1 MDYCRILLLSV
12 VLHFAIRAGHTKP
25 SITPAGPHLVVPL
38 NAPFNLRCQGDKEMQ
53 WHREERPKVRGEQRT
68 EGASAFH
75 VARALPVH
83 MGRYVCLERTSGQQT
98 SIYVFVNDP
107 DNPFRKS
114 MVFNILTRV
123 GAAASIPC
131 LATDPSLSDLHL
143 ETCSGAPLAP
153 GLRFSASPERGV
165 AIRDARK
172 AYEGCYVCAGALR
185 GRHVRS
191 HNYHLTVK
199 PVPAAPPVIEM
210 QAPERVILTLNEGLA
225 LTCNTTNVNGEIK
238 LKWVAPPGSQ
248 PAKVDTASRIRAE
261 HFDHIR
267 SATLRVAAVAHR
279 DAGRYRCEAENER
292 GLSVRAVWL
301 DVYDKG
307 FINVTSTSNRTVH
320 VRSGDSLSLLVEM
333 EAHPRPRTFSWS
345 FMDHELKNNSDHVI
359 TTQSTCNY
367 RYSSE
372 LRLVRLKMSEGGVYM
387 FKASNHDASLN
398 ETFAVFV
405 TTKPEIVSHEG
416 PVDGQVRC
424 VAEGFPAPKITWYYC
439 EQPYI
444 RCSQQVNAT
453 KEETDIVTIT
463 LFSPTFGKTE
473 VESRVNVSRGRFSTL
488 ECVATV
494 EGEQAYTLF
503 SISERNVPHNL
514 FTPLLIGS
522 VSAASVLCLVLI
534 MLFYK
539 YLQKPKYQV
548 QWKVI
553 EGIHGNNYVYIDPTQ
568 LPYDHQWEFPRN
580 NLRFGKT
587 LGSGAFGK
595 VVEAT
600 AYGLSKAD
608 SVTTVAVK
616 MLKSTAHATEKE
628 ALMSELKVLSY
639 LGNHMNIVNLLG
651 ACTVGGPTLVIT
663 EYCCFGDL
671 LNFLRSK
678 RESFYLPKTEEDCY
692 YRNVVSQ
699 RGATGDSLNGYMTMR
714 PSAAGKPPS
723 SSSSSSS
730 SSITMEKRRSF
741 HKGGSYGEGV
751 AEEEMFDDDGLSLDT
766 EDLLS
771 FSYQVAK
778 GMEFLASKN
787 CIHRDLAARN
797 ILLTQGRV
805 AKICDFGLA
814 RDITTDSN
822 YVVKGNA
829 RLPVKWMSPES
840 IFECVYTFESDV
852 WSYGILLWEIF
863 SLGNSPYPGMPV
875 DAKFYKLIK
884 EGYRLD
890 SPEFAPC
897 EMYQIM
903 RSCWDANP
911 IQRPSFRK
919 VVERIEQQLSDA
931 TKHIYLNFSSRLM
944 APPRSTTT
952 TEEDEDEDEDDDDD
966 DDDDDEEPR
975 IPKTAFQL
983 NSNGSSA
990 PTQPLLPQ
998 HEVFLE
1004 GTGLGVQRV

>member
-1 MDYCRILLLSV
+1 MEYLWILLSAVFLQLTFHPGNAEPTV
-12 VLHFAIRAGHTKP
+12 A
-25 SITPAGPHLVVPL
+25 PAGPHLVVAL
-38 NAPFNLRCQGDKEMQ
+38 GDPFDLRCRGDGEMQ
-53 WHREERPKVRGEQRT
+53 WQREGRPKVRGERKSDGLST
-68 EGASAFH
+68 LH
-75 VARALPVH
+75 VSRAQPVH
-83 MGRYVCLERTSGQQT
+83 MGRYICLEKKSGQQAY
-98 SIYVFVNDP
+98 IYVYVNDP

-123 GAAASIPC
+123 GDAASIPC
-131 LATDPSLSDLHL
+131 LPTDPSLVNMHL
-143 ETCSGAPLAP
+143 ETCSSGALAT
-153 GLRFSASPERGV
+153 GLRFSAGLEQGV
-165 AIRDARK
+165 VIHNTQKD
-172 AYEGCYVCAGALR
+172 YEGCYVCAGTLR
-185 GRHVRS
+185 NRHVKS
-191 HNYHLTVK
+191 HDYHLTVK
-199 PVPAAPPVIEM
+199 PVPDAPPVIEM
-210 QAPERVILTLNEGLA
+210 HASKRVILTYDENLTV
-225 LTCNTTNVNGEIK
+225 TCNTTNVNGDIK
-238 LKWVAPPGSQ
+238 LKWVTPPGSQ
-248 PAKVDTASRIRAE
+248 PAKVDSASRILAE
-261 HFDHIR
+261 DFNHMR
-267 SATLRVAAVAHR
+267 SATLHIAAVKPQ
-279 DAGRYRCEAENER
+279 DAGRYRCEAENEK
-292 GLSVRAVWL
+292 GVSTQSVWL
-301 DVYDKG
+301 DVYEKG
-307 FINVTSTSNRTVH
+307 FIHVTPTSNKTIQ
-320 VRSGDSLSLLVEM
+320 VRSGESLSLHMDM
-333 EAHPRPRTFSWS
+333 EAYPTPNVSSWS
-345 FMDHELKNNSDHVI
+345 FMSRELKNTSDHVI
-359 TTQSTCNY
+359 TTHANEY
-367 RYSSE
+367 RYISE
-372 LRLVRLKMSEGGVYM
+372 LRLVRLKTSEGGVYTYRVSNGH
-387 FKASNHDASLN
+387 ASANH
-398 ETFAVFV
+398 TFTIFV
-405 TTKPEIVSHEG
+405 ISKPEIVSHEG

-424 VAEGFPAPKITWYYC
+424 VAEGFPAPQIAWYYC
-439 EQPYI
+439 EQPYV

-453 KEETDIVTIT
+453 QEEHNIITVT
-463 LFSPTFGKTE
+463 LFSPLFGKTE
-473 VESRVNVSRGRFSTL
+473 VESRVNVSKGRFNTL

-503 SISERNVPHNL
+503 SISERTVPHDL

-522 VSAASVLCLVLI
+522 ISAAAILCLVLI

-539 YLQKPKYQV
+539 YMQKPKYQI

-553 EGIHGNNYVYIDPTQ
+553 EGIQGNNYVYIDPTQ

-608 SVTTVAVK
+608 SVMTVAVK
-616 MLKSTAHATEKE
+616 MLKTSAHATEKE

-671 LNFLRSK
+671 LNFLRRK
-678 RESFYLPKTEEDCY
+678 RESFIYSKLEEDCY
-692 YRNVVSQ
+692 YRNVAPQ
-699 RGATGDSLNGYMTMR
+699 RDAAGDSLNGYMTMR
-714 PSAAGKPPS
+714 PSAAGSLPFGS
-723 SSSSSSS
+723 SA
-730 SSITMEKRRSF
+730 EKRRSLR
-741 HKGGSYGEGV
+741 KGGSYVETDAGC
-751 AEEEMFDDDGLSLDT
+751 EMFDEDGLSLDT

-890 SPEFAPC
+890 APEFAPS

-903 RSCWDANP
+903 TSCWDADP
-911 IQRPSFRK
+911 FRRPPFRK
-919 VVERIEQQLSDA
+919 VVKRIEQQLSDA
-931 TKHIYLNFSSRLM
+931 TKHVYLNFSSRLP
-944 APPRSTTT
+944 ATPRETDEPSSESAGIHLNATGGGST
-952 TEEDEDEDEDDDDD
+952 
-966 DDDDDEEPR
+966 
-975 IPKTAFQL
+975 
-983 NSNGSSA
+983 
-990 PTQPLLPQ
+990 PTQPLLVQ

-1004 GTGLGVQRV
+1004 GTGLRAQRV

>member
-1 MDYCRILLLSV
+1 MEYLWILLSV
-12 VLHFAIRAGHTKP
+12 FLQFTFHPGNAKPAITTAEHGRLVIDLNRPFELH
-25 SITPAGPHLVVPL
+25 
-38 NAPFNLRCQGDKEMQ
+38 CQGEKEMQ
-53 WHREERPKVRGEQRT
+53 WQREDRPNVKLRGEKKVDGMST
-68 EGASAFH
+68 LH
-75 VARALPVH
+75 VTRALPGH
-83 MGRYVCLERTSGQQT
+83 MGRYICLEKSSGERA
-98 SIYVFVNDP
+98 SVYIYVRDP

-123 GAAASIPC
+123 GDTASIPC
-131 LATDPSLSDLHL
+131 LATDPSLGNLRL
-143 ETCSGAPLAP
+143 ETCSSTALAS
-153 GLRFSASPERGV
+153 GLTYSASLEQG
-165 AIRDARK
+165 ITIHNTQK
-172 AYEGCYVCAGALR
+172 AYEGCYVCTGTLK
-185 GRHVRS
+185 GRHIRS
-191 HNYHLTVK
+191 HDYHLTVR
-199 PVPAAPPVIEM
+199 PVPIAPPVIEM
-210 QAPERVILTLNEGLA
+210 QAPKRVVLTRNESLS
-225 LTCNTTNVNGEIK
+225 LTCNTTNVNGDIK
-238 LKWVAPPGSQ
+238 LQWVTPPGSGAVWYPQQ
-248 PAKVDTASRIRAE
+248 PAKIDGASRILTE
-261 HFDHIR
+261 NFTHMR
-267 SATLRVAAVAHR
+267 SSTLHVAAVGPQ
-279 DAGRYRCEAENER
+279 DVGTYRCEAENER
-292 GLSVRAVWL
+292 GVSTQSVRL

-307 FINVTSTSNRTVH
+307 FINLTPTNNRTIQ
-320 VRSGDSLSLLVEM
+320 VRSGESLTLSADM
-333 EAHPRPRTFSWS
+333 EAYPKPHTFAWS
-345 FMDHELKNNSDHVI
+345 FMGHDLKNTTDHVI
-359 TTQSTCNY
+359 TTHSHEY
-367 RYSSE
+367 RYNSE
-372 LRLVRLKMSEGGVYM
+372 LRLVRLKMSEGGVYT
-387 FKASNHDASLN
+387 FRASNGDASVN
-398 ETFAVFV
+398 QTFTIFV
-405 TTKPEIVSHEG
+405 TSKPEIISHEG

-424 VAEGFPAPKITWYYC
+424 VAEGFPAPQITWYYC

-453 KEETDIVTIT
+453 QEEHNVITVT
-463 LFSPTFGKTE
+463 LFSPMFGKTE
-473 VESRVNVSRGRFSTL
+473 VESRVNVSRGRFNTL

-503 SISERNVPHNL
+503 SISERIVPHDL

-522 VSAASVLCLVLI
+522 VSAAGILCLVLI

-539 YLQKPKYQV
+539 YMQKPKYQI

-608 SVTTVAVK
+608 SVMTVAVK
-616 MLKSTAHATEKE
+616 MLKSSAHATEKE

-671 LNFLRSK
+671 LNFLRRK
-678 RESFYLPKTEEDCY
+678 RESFICFKPEEDCY
-692 YRNVVSQ
+692 YRNITPQ
-699 RGATGDSLNGYMTMR
+699 RDTAGDSLNGYMTMR
-714 PSAAGKPPS
+714 PSVAGNPPFGS
-723 SSSSSSS
+723 SS
-730 SSITMEKRRSF
+730 EKRRSL
-741 HKGGSYGEGV
+741 HKGGSYVEAD
-751 AEEEMFDDDGLSLDT
+751 AESEMFDEDGLSLDT

-884 EGYRLD
+884 EGYRMD
-890 SPEFAPC
+890 APEFAPS

-903 RSCWDANP
+903 RSCWDADPFN
-911 IQRPSFRK
+911 RPPFRK

-931 TKHIYLNFSSRLM
+931 TKHIYLNFSFRL
-944 APPRSTTT
+944 PVTPR
-952 TEEDEDEDEDDDDD
+952 DR
-966 DDDDDEEPR
+966 EEPSSHR
-975 IPKTAFQL
+975 LTSAGT
-983 NSNGSSA
+983 NSA
-990 PTQPLLPQ
+990 LTQPLLVQ

-1004 GTGLGVQRV
+1004 GTTLTAQRV

>member
-1 MDYCRILLLSV
+1 MEYLWILLSV
-12 VLHFAIRAGHTKP
+12 FLQLTFHPGNTKP
-25 SITPAGPHLVVPL
+25 TVTPADPYIVVSL
-38 NAPFNLRCQGDKEMQ
+38 SAPFELRCQGVNAMQ
-53 WHREERPKVRGEQRT
+53 WQREDRPKVRGEKKTDGMSTLRISKAQ
-68 EGASAFH
+68 
-75 VARALPVH
+75 PVH
-83 MGRYVCLERTSGQQT
+83 MGRYICLEESSKETA
-98 SIYVFVNDP
+98 SIYVYVKDP

-123 GAAASIPC
+123 GDDVSIPC
-131 LATDPSLSDLHL
+131 LATDPSLDNLRL
-143 ETCSGAPLAP
+143 ETCSSRALAP
-153 GLRFSASPERGV
+153 GFQFSASLEQG
-165 AIRDARK
+165 IIIYNTQK
-172 AYEGCYVCAGALR
+172 AYEGCYVCT
-185 GRHVRS
+185 GRLKEEYVKS
-191 HNYHLTVK
+191 HDYILTVK
-199 PVPAAPPVIEM
+199 PVPVAPPVIEM
-210 QAPERVILTLNEGLA
+210 QTLKRVILTRNESLS

-238 LKWVAPPGSQ
+238 LKWVTPPGSQ
-248 PAKVDTASRIRAE
+248 PAKVDGASRILTE
-261 HFDHIR
+261 HFTHVRSTTLHI
-267 SATLRVAAVAHR
+267 TAVR
-279 DAGRYRCEAENER
+279 PQDAGRYQCEAENEK
-292 GLSVRAVWL
+292 GVSSQSVWL
-301 DVYDKG
+301 DVYEKG
-307 FINVTSTSNRTVH
+307 FISLTPTSNRTIQ
-320 VRSGDSLSLLVEM
+320 VRSGESLTLNVDM
-333 EAHPRPRTFSWS
+333 EAYPKPHTFAWS
-345 FMDHELKNNSDHVI
+345 FMGHELRNTTDHVI
-359 TTQSTCNY
+359 TTYSHEY

-372 LRLVRLKMSEGGVYM
+372 LRLVRLKMSEGGVYT
-387 FKASNHDASLN
+387 FQASNGDASVN
-398 ETFAVFV
+398 HTFTIFV
-405 TTKPEIVSHEG
+405 ISKPEIVSHEG

-424 VAEGFPAPKITWYYC
+424 VAEGFPAPQITWYYC

-453 KEETDIVTIT
+453 QEEHNAITIT
-463 LFSPTFGKTE
+463 LFSPLFGKTE
-473 VESRVNVSRGRFSTL
+473 VESRVNISWGRFNTL

-503 SISERNVPHNL
+503 SISERTVPHDL
-514 FTPLLIGS
+514 FSPLLIGS
-522 VSAASVLCLVLI
+522 VSAAGILCLVLI

-539 YLQKPKYQV
+539 YMQKPKYQV

-608 SVTTVAVK
+608 SVMTVAVK
-616 MLKSTAHATEKE
+616 MLKSSAHATEKE

-671 LNFLRSK
+671 LNFLRRK
-678 RESFYLPKTEEDCY
+678 RESFICFKLEEDCY
-692 YRNVVSQ
+692 YRNVMPQ
-699 RGATGDSLNGYMTMR
+699 RDAAGDSLNGYMTMR
-714 PSAAGKPPS
+714 PSAAGNPPFS
-723 SSSSSSS
+723 SSS
-730 SSITMEKRRSF
+730 EKRRSLR
-741 HKGGSYGEGV
+741 KGGSQV
-751 AEEEMFDDDGLSLDT
+751 DADAESEMFDEDGLSLDT

-778 GMEFLASKN
+778 GMEFLAAKN

-884 EGYRLD
+884 EGYRMD
-890 SPEFAPC
+890 APEFAPS
-897 EMYQIM
+897 EMYHIM
-903 RSCWDANP
+903 RSCWDADPFN
-911 IQRPSFRK
+911 RPPFRK

-931 TKHIYLNFSSRLM
+931 TKHIYLNFSSRL
-944 APPRSTTT
+944 PITPGGR
-952 TEEDEDEDEDDDDD
+952 
-966 DDDDDEEPR
+966 EEPSSQSA
-975 IPKTAFQL
+975 AFYRL
-983 NSNGSSA
+983 NSAGSNSA
-990 PTQPLLPQ
+990 PTQPLLVQ

-1004 GTGLGVQRV
+1004 GTTLQAQRV

>member
-1 MDYCRILLLSV
+1 MEYHWILLLSV
-12 VLHFAIRAGHTKP
+12 VLQATFPAGHAKP
-25 SITPAGPHLVVPL
+25 TITPAGPHLVVPL
-38 NAPFNLRCQGDKEMQ
+38 NAPFDLRCQGDKEMQ
-53 WHREERPKVRGEQRT
+53 WQREERPKVRGERRT
-68 EGASAFH
+68 EGVSALH
-75 VARALPVH
+75 ISRAQPLH

-98 SIYVFVNDP
+98 SIYVYVNDP
-107 DNPFRKS
+107 GNPFRKS

-123 GAAASIPC
+123 GDAASIPC
-131 LATDPSLSDLHL
+131 LATDPGLANLRL
-143 ETCSGAPLAP
+143 ETCSSLPLAR
-153 GLRFSASPERGV
+153 GLKVSASLEQGMV
-165 AIRDARK
+165 IHDTQK
-172 AYEGCYVCAGALR
+172 AYEGCYVCAGTLR
-185 GRHVRS
+185 GRGVRS

-199 PVPAAPPVIEM
+199 PVPVAPPVIEM
-210 QAPERVILTLNEGLA
+210 QAPERVILKLHESLV

-238 LKWVAPPGSQ
+238 LKWVAPLGSQ
-248 PAKVDTASRIRAE
+248 PAKVDTASRILAE
-261 HFDHIR
+261 HFHHIR
-267 SATLRVAAVAHR
+267 RATLHIAAVTHR
-279 DAGRYRCEAENER
+279 DAGRYRCEAENEK
-292 GLSVRAVWL
+292 GVSTQSVWL

-307 FINVTSTSNRTVH
+307 FINLTSTSNRSIH
-320 VRSGDSLSLLVEM
+320 VRSGDSFSLTVDVE
-333 EAHPRPRTFSWS
+333 AYPRPHTFSWS
-345 FMDHELKNNSDHVI
+345 LMGHQLKNTSDHVI
-359 TTQSTCNY
+359 TTYSQEY
-367 RYSSE
+367 RHSSE
-372 LRLVRLKMSEGGVYM
+372 LRLVRLKTSESGVYT
-387 FKASNHDASLN
+387 FKASNRDASLN
-398 ETFAVFV
+398 ETFTVFV

-424 VAEGFPAPKITWYYC
+424 VAEGFPAPQITWFYC
-439 EQPYI
+439 EQPYV

-453 KEETDIVTIT
+453 QEEQNIITIT
-463 LFSPTFGKTE
+463 LFSPAFGKTE
-473 VESRVNVSRGRFSTL
+473 VESRVNVSRGRFNTL

-503 SISERNVPHNL
+503 SISERTIPHGL

-522 VSAASVLCLVLI
+522 VSAASVLCLILI

-616 MLKSTAHATEKE
+616 MLKSSAHATEKE

-639 LGNHMNIVNLLG
+639 LGNHVNIVNLLG

-671 LNFLRSK
+671 LNFLRRK
-678 RESFYLPKTEEDCY
+678 REAFILAKMEEDCY
-692 YRNVVSQ
+692 YRNILSQ
-699 RGATGDSLNGYMTMR
+699 RETAGNSLNGYMSMR
-714 PSAAGKPPS
+714 PSATGEPQPPPS
-723 SSSSSSS
+723 SSSSSFG
-730 SSITMEKRRSF
+730 EKRRSF
-741 HKGGSYGEGV
+741 LKVGSHPEEDG
-751 AEEEMFDDDGLSLDT
+751 EEEMFDDDGLSLDT

-814 RDITTDSN
+814 RDITTDYN

-875 DAKFYKLIK
+875 DAKFYKMIK

-890 SPEFAPC
+890 SPEFAPS

-903 RSCWDANP
+903 HSCWEAEP
-911 IQRPSFRK
+911 IKRPSFRK
-919 VVERIEQQLSDA
+919 VVEKIEQQLSDT
-931 TKHIYLNFSSRLM
+931 TKHIYLNFNSRLK
-944 APPRSTTT
+944 ASPRTAKRAEEEEKDEE
-952 TEEDEDEDEDDDDD
+952 EED
-966 DDDDDEEPR
+966 PS
-975 IPKTAFQL
+975 IPSAST
-983 NSNGSSA
+983 SA
-990 PTQPLLPQ
+990 PTQPLLAQ

-1004 GTGLGVQRV
+1004 GTGLGAQRV

>member
-1 MDYCRILLLSV
+1 MFLVDDFLGSQFFTILSPFL
-12 VLHFAIRAGHTKP
+12 GDCKP
-25 SITPAGPHLVVPL
+25 TITPISSNLVIGTHLAVGPHLVVEL
-38 NAPFNLRCQGDKEMQ
+38 NGPFGLRCQGEKVMY
-53 WHREERPKVRGEQRT
+53 WRREDRIKVRGEKQT
-68 EGASAFH
+68 DGMSTLH
-75 VARALPVH
+75 VLKAQPVH
-83 MGRYVCLERTSGQQT
+83 MGRYICTEEVSGEHA
-98 SIYVFVNDP
+98 SIYVFVKDP

-114 MVFNILTRV
+114 MVSKILTRE
-123 GAAASIPC
+123 GDTASIPC
-131 LATDPSLSDLHL
+131 LATDPSLDNLHL
-143 ETCSGAPLAP
+143 ETCSSKALAS
-153 GLRFSASPERGV
+153 GLQFTASLQQG
-165 AIRDARK
+165 IIIHNTQK
-172 AYEGCYVCAGALR
+172 AYEGCYVCKGRLR
-185 GRHVRS
+185 EEDVKS
-191 HNYHLTVK
+191 HDYILTVK
-199 PVPAAPPVIEM
+199 PGTVVFACMYRMSMQTVI
-210 QAPERVILTLNEGLA
+210 
-225 LTCNTTNVNGEIK
+225 
-238 LKWVAPPGSQ
+238 
-248 PAKVDTASRIRAE
+248 ASRILME
-261 HFDHIR
+261 SFTHVR
-267 SATLRVAAVAHR
+267 SATLNIVAVR
-279 DAGRYRCEAENER
+279 PQDAGRYQCEAENEK
-292 GLSVRAVWL
+292 GVSSNKFQTNFTFVFSE
-301 DVYDKG
+301 KG
-307 FINVTSTSNRTVH
+307 FINMTPKDNRTIH
-320 VRSGDSLSLLVEM
+320 VRSGDSLTLKVDM
-333 EAHPRPRTFSWS
+333 EAYPQPHTSWS
-345 FMDHELKNNSDHVI
+345 FMGS
-359 TTQSTCNY
+359 STSWPLCIF
-367 RYSSE
+367 RFSSE
-372 LRLVRLKMSEGGVYM
+372 LRLVRLKISEGGVYT
-387 FKASNHDASLN
+387 FQAANGDASVN
-398 ETFAVFV
+398 QTFTIFV
-405 TTKPEIVSHEG
+405 ISKPEIVSHEG

-424 VAEGFPAPKITWYYC
+424 VAEGFPAPQITWYYC
-439 EQPYI
+439 EQPY
-444 RCSQQVNAT
+444 V
-453 KEETDIVTIT
+453 
-463 LFSPTFGKTE
+463 SPLFGKTE
-473 VESRVNVSRGRFSTL
+473 VESRVNISRGRFSTL

-503 SISERNVPHNL
+503 SISGEITVPHGL
-514 FTPLLIGS
+514 FTPLLIGT
-522 VSAASVLCLVLI
+522 VSAAAILCLVLI

-539 YLQKPKYQV
+539 YMQKPKYQI

-608 SVTTVAVK
+608 SVMTVAVK
-616 MLKSTAHATEKE
+616 MLKSSAHATEKE

-671 LNFLRSK
+671 LNFLRRK
-678 RESFYLPKTEEDCY
+678 RDSFICYKLEEDCY
-692 YRNVVSQ
+692 YRNVMSQ
-699 RGATGDSLNGYMTMR
+699 RDATSDSLNGYMTMR
-714 PSAAGKPPS
+714 PSAAGNPPFGS
-723 SSSSSSS
+723 SS
-730 SSITMEKRRSF
+730 EKKRSLR
-741 HKGGSYGEGV
+741 KGGSYVE
-751 AEEEMFDDDGLSLDT
+751 ADEEDEMFEEDGLSIDT

-884 EGYRLD
+884 EGYRMD
-890 SPEFAPC
+890 APDFAPT

-903 RSCWDANP
+903 RSCWDADP
-911 IQRPSFRK
+911 FKRPPFRK

-931 TKHIYLNFSSRLM
+931 TKHVGTTFIVGKDSSLTV
-944 APPRSTTT
+944 ALLSKSSSPA
-952 TEEDEDEDEDDDDD
+952 
-966 DDDDDEEPR
+966 
-975 IPKTAFQL
+975 AFDQL
-983 NSNGSSA
+983 F
-990 PTQPLLPQ
+990 LPYGC
-998 HEVFLE
+998 HLE
-1004 GTGLGVQRV
+1004 GKFQFVS

>member
-1 MDYCRILLLSV
+1 MEYHWILLSV
-12 VLHFAIRAGHTKP
+12 FLQLTFHPGNTKP
-25 SITPAGPHLVVPL
+25 TITPAGPHLVVPL
-38 NAPFNLRCQGDKEMQ
+38 NTPFELHCQGEKEMQ
-53 WHREERPKVRGEQRT
+53 WQREDRPKVRGEKKTPGMSILRIP
-68 EGASAFH
+68 
-75 VARALPVH
+75 RAQPLH
-83 MGRYVCLERTSGQQT
+83 MGRYICLEESSKEQT
-98 SIYVFVNDP
+98 SIYVYVKDP

-114 MVFNILTRV
+114 MVFKILTRV
-123 GAAASIPC
+123 GENASISC
-131 LATDPSLSDLHL
+131 LATDPSLDNLRL
-143 ETCSGAPLAP
+143 ETCSGGALAS
-153 GLRFSASPERGV
+153 GLRFSASLEQG
-165 AIRDARK
+165 IIINNTQK
-172 AYEGCYVCAGALR
+172 AYEGCYVCT
-185 GRHVRS
+185 GRLGEKFVRS
-191 HNYHLTVK
+191 RDYYLTVK
-199 PVPAAPPVIEM
+199 PVPDAPPVIEM
-210 QAPERVILTLNEGLA
+210 QATGRVILTWKDSLS
-225 LTCNTTNVNGEIK
+225 LTCNTTNVNGEIT
-238 LKWVAPPGSQ
+238 LNWVTPPGSQ
-248 PAKVDTASRIRAE
+248 PAKVDSSSRILTE
-261 HFDHIR
+261 HFTHVR
-267 SATLRVAAVAHR
+267 SATLHIAAVR
-279 DAGRYRCEAENER
+279 PEDAGNYQCEAQNEK
-292 GLSVRAVWL
+292 GVSTQSVWL
-301 DVYDKG
+301 DVYEKG
-307 FINVTSTSNRTVH
+307 FINSTPTINETIH
-320 VRSGDSLSLLVEM
+320 VRSGESLTLNVDM
-333 EAHPRPRTFSWS
+333 EAYPKPHSFSWS
-345 FMDHELKNNSDHVI
+345 FMGHELKNTTDHVI
-359 TTQSTCNY
+359 TMRSHEY
-367 RYSSE
+367 KYSFE
-372 LRLVRLKMSEGGVYM
+372 LRLVRLKMSEGGVYT
-387 FKASNHDASLN
+387 FQASNGDASVN
-398 ETFAVFV
+398 HTFTIFV
-405 TTKPEIVSHEG
+405 ISKPEIVSHEG

-424 VAEGFPAPKITWYYC
+424 VAEGFPAPQITWYYC
-439 EQPYI
+439 EQPYA

-453 KEETDIVTIT
+453 QEEHNVITVT
-463 LFSPTFGKTE
+463 LFSPMFGKTE

-503 SISERNVPHNL
+503 SISERTVPHDL

-522 VSAASVLCLVLI
+522 VSAAGILCLVLI

-539 YLQKPKYQV
+539 YMQKPKYQI

-608 SVTTVAVK
+608 SVMTVAVK
-616 MLKSTAHATEKE
+616 MLKSSAHATEKE

-671 LNFLRSK
+671 LNFLRRK
-678 RESFYLPKTEEDCY
+678 RESFICYKLEEDCY
-692 YRNVVSQ
+692 YRNVMPQ
-699 RGATGDSLNGYMTMR
+699 RDAAGDSLNGYMTMR
-714 PSAAGKPPS
+714 PSAAGNLPS
-723 SSSSSSS
+723 SSSS
-730 SSITMEKRRSF
+730 EKRRSLR
-741 HKGGSYGEGV
+741 KGGSYFEAD
-751 AEEEMFDDDGLSLDT
+751 AESELFDEDGLSLDT

-771 FSYQVAK
+771 FSHQVAK

-814 RDITTDSN
+814 RDINTDSN

-884 EGYRLD
+884 EGYRMD
-890 SPEFAPC
+890 APEFAPS

-903 RSCWDANP
+903 RSCWDPDPFN
-911 IQRPSFRK
+911 RPPFRK

-931 TKHIYLNFSSRLM
+931 TKHIYLNFSSR
-944 APPRSTTT
+944 PPVTPRAR
-952 TEEDEDEDEDDDDD
+952 
-966 DDDDDEEPR
+966 EEPSSQS
-975 IPKTAFQL
+975 TALHRL
-983 NSNGSSA
+983 NSSGNNSA
-990 PTQPLLPQ
+990 QTQPLLVQ

-1004 GTGLGVQRV
+1004 GTTLRAQRV

>member
-1 MDYCRILLLSV
+1 MEYHWILLSV
-12 VLHFAIRAGHTKP
+12 FLQLTLRPGDTKP
-25 SITPAGPHLVVPL
+25 TITPADSHIIVMLSQ
-38 NAPFNLRCQGDKEMQ
+38 PFELRCQGEKAMQ
-53 WHREERPKVRGEQRT
+53 WQREDRLRVRGEKKSDGMSILHIPKAQ
-68 EGASAFH
+68 
-75 VARALPVH
+75 PVH
-83 MGRYVCLERTSGQQT
+83 MGRFICLEESSGEQT
-98 SIYVFVNDP
+98 SIYVYVKDP

-114 MVFNILTRV
+114 MVFKILTRV
-123 GAAASIPC
+123 GDAASIPC
-131 LATDPSLSDLHL
+131 LATDPSLDNLRL
-143 ETCSGAPLAP
+143 ETCSRTDLAS
-153 GLRFSASPERGV
+153 GLQYSASLEQG
-165 AIRDARK
+165 ITIHNTQK
-172 AYEGCYVCAGALR
+172 AYEGCYVCTGRLR
-185 GRHVRS
+185 EEPVRS
-191 HNYHLTVK
+191 HDYFLTVR
-199 PVPAAPPVIEM
+199 PVPATPPVIEM
-210 QAPERVILTLNEGLA
+210 LAPKRVILTRGESLS
-225 LTCNTTNVNGEIK
+225 LTCNTSNVNGEIK
-238 LKWVAPPGSQ
+238 LKWETPPGSQ
-248 PAKVDTASRIRAE
+248 PAKVDGASRITTE
-261 HFDHIR
+261 HFTHVR
-267 SATLRVAAVAHR
+267 SATLNIADVQAR
-279 DAGRYRCEAENER
+279 DGGRYRCEAQNEK
-292 GLSVRAVWL
+292 GVSTQSVWL
-301 DVYDKG
+301 DVYETG
-307 FINVTSTSNRTVH
+307 FINLAPVDNRSIQ
-320 VRSGDSLSLLVEM
+320 VRLGESLSLIVEL
-333 EAHPRPRTFSWS
+333 EAYPKPHTFSWS
-345 FMDHELKNNSDHVI
+345 FMGQELQNTSDHVI
-359 TTQSTCNY
+359 TTHNHEY

-372 LRLVRLKMSEGGVYM
+372 LRLVRLKMSEGGDYT
-387 FKASNHDASLN
+387 FKASNRDTSVN
-398 ETFAVFV
+398 ITFTIFV
-405 TTKPEIVSHEG
+405 ISKPEIVSHEG

-424 VAEGFPAPKITWYYC
+424 VAEGFPAPQITWYYC
-439 EQPYI
+439 EQPYV

-453 KEETDIVTIT
+453 QEENNVITIT
-463 LFSPTFGKTE
+463 LLSPKFGKTE
-473 VESRVNVSRGRFSTL
+473 VESRVNISRGRFNTL

-494 EGEQAYTLF
+494 DGEQAYTLF
-503 SISERNVPHNL
+503 SISERTVPHDL

-522 VSAASVLCLVLI
+522 VSAACILCLVLI

-539 YLQKPKYQV
+539 YMQKPKYQI

-608 SVTTVAVK
+608 SVMTVAVK
-616 MLKSTAHATEKE
+616 MLKSSAHSTEKE

-671 LNFLRSK
+671 LNFLRRK
-678 RESFYLPKTEEDCY
+678 RECFTCYKMEEDYY
-692 YRNVVSQ
+692 YRNVMPQ
-699 RGATGDSLNGYMTMR
+699 RETAGDSLNGYMTMR
-714 PSAAGKPPS
+714 PSASGNPPS
-723 SSSSSSS
+723 SFS
-730 SSITMEKRRSF
+730 EKRRSL
-741 HKGGSYGEGV
+741 HKGGSYVE
-751 AEEEMFDDDGLSLDT
+751 ADAQSELFDEDGLSLDT

-814 RDITTDSN
+814 RDINTDSN

-863 SLGNSPYPGMPV
+863 SLGNSPYPRMPV

-884 EGYRLD
+884 EGYRMD
-890 SPEFAPC
+890 APEFAPS

-903 RSCWDANP
+903 RSCWDADPFN
-911 IQRPSFRK
+911 RPPFRK
-919 VVERIEQQLSDA
+919 VVERIEQQLSDT
-931 TKHIYLNFSSRLM
+931 TKHIYLNFSSRV
-944 APPRSTTT
+944 PTTPRTR
-952 TEEDEDEDEDDDDD
+952 
-966 DDDDDEEPR
+966 EEPG
-975 IPKTAFQL
+975 PLSSAFHQP
-983 NSNGSSA
+983 NSAGSNGPA
-990 PTQPLLPQ
+990 AQPLLVQ

-1004 GTGLGVQRV
+1004 GTTFRAQRV

>member
-1 MDYCRILLLSV
+1 MEYHWILLSV
-12 VLHFAIRAGHTKP
+12 FLQLTFDPANTKP
-25 SITPAGPHLVVPL
+25 TITPAGPHIVISL
-38 NAPFNLRCQGDKEMQ
+38 NAPFELRCQGVKAMQ
-53 WHREERPKVRGEQRT
+53 WQREERPKVRGEKRVD
-68 EGASAFH
+68 GMSMLH
-75 VARALPVH
+75 IPRAQPVH
-83 MGRYVCLERTSGQQT
+83 MGRYICLEESSQEKA
-98 SIYVFVNDP
+98 SIYVYVKDP

-114 MVFNILTRV
+114 MVFNILSRE
-123 GAAASIPC
+123 GDAASIPC
-131 LATDPSLSDLHL
+131 LATDPSLDNLRL
-143 ETCSGAPLAP
+143 ETCSSEALAS
-153 GLRFSASPERGV
+153 GLQFSASPEQG
-165 AIRDARK
+165 IIIHNTQK
-172 AYEGCYVCAGALR
+172 AYEGCYVCTGRLR
-185 GRHVRS
+185 GQYARS
-191 HNYHLTVK
+191 HDYYLTVK
-199 PVPAAPPVIEM
+199 PVPVAPPVIEM
-210 QAPERVILTLNEGLA
+210 QAPKRVILIREESLS
-225 LTCNTTNVNGEIK
+225 LTCNTSNVNGEIK

-248 PAKVDTASRIRAE
+248 PAKVDGASRILTE
-261 HFDHIR
+261 HFTHVR
-267 SATLRVAAVAHR
+267 SATLHIAAVR
-279 DAGRYRCEAENER
+279 PEDAGRYQCEAENEK
-292 GLSVRAVWL
+292 GVSSQSVWL
-301 DVYDKG
+301 DVYEKG
-307 FINVTSTSNRTVH
+307 FINLTPTNNKTIQ
-320 VRSGDSLSLLVEM
+320 VRSGESLPLNVDM
-333 EAHPRPRTFSWS
+333 EAYPKPHTFSWS
-345 FMDHELKNNSDHVI
+345 FMGQELRNTTDHVI
-359 TTQSTCNY
+359 TTHSHEY
-367 RYSSE
+367 RHSSE
-372 LRLVRLKMSEGGVYM
+372 LRLVRLKMSEGGVYT
-387 FKASNHDASLN
+387 FQASNGDASVN
-398 ETFAVFV
+398 HTFTIFV
-405 TTKPEIVSHEG
+405 ISKPEIVSHEG

-424 VAEGFPAPKITWYYC
+424 VAEGFPAPRITWYYC
-439 EQPYI
+439 EQPYA

-453 KEETDIVTIT
+453 QEEQNVITVT
-463 LFSPTFGKTE
+463 LFSPMFGKTE
-473 VESRVNVSRGRFSTL
+473 VESRVNISRGRFSTL

-503 SISERNVPHNL
+503 SISERTVPHDL

-522 VSAASVLCLVLI
+522 VSAAGILCLVLI

-539 YLQKPKYQV
+539 YMQKPKYQI

-600 AYGLSKAD
+600 AYGLSKGD
-608 SVTTVAVK
+608 SVMTVAVK
-616 MLKSTAHATEKE
+616 MLKSSAHSTEKE

-671 LNFLRSK
+671 LNFLRRK
-678 RESFYLPKTEEDCY
+678 RESFICYKLEEDCY
-692 YRNVVSQ
+692 YRNVTPQ
-699 RGATGDSLNGYMTMR
+699 RDAAGDSLNGYMTMR
-714 PSAAGKPPS
+714 PSAAGNLPPGS
-723 SSSSSSS
+723 SS
-730 SSITMEKRRSF
+730 EKRRSLR
-741 HKGGSYGEGV
+741 KGGSYVETD
-751 AEEEMFDDDGLSLDT
+751 AESEMFDEDGLSLDT

-778 GMEFLASKN
+778 GMEFLVSKN

-884 EGYRLD
+884 EGYRMD
-890 SPEFAPC
+890 APEFAPS
-897 EMYQIM
+897 EMYHIM
-903 RSCWDANP
+903 RSCWDPDPFN
-911 IQRPSFRK
+911 RPPFRK

-931 TKHIYLNFSSRLM
+931 AKHIYLNFSSRLPVTSR
-944 APPRSTTT
+944 AR
-952 TEEDEDEDEDDDDD
+952 
-966 DDDDDEEPR
+966 EEPGSQR
-975 IPKTAFQL
+975 DACHHL
-983 NSNGSSA
+983 NSAGSNSP
-990 PTQPLLPQ
+990 PTQPLLVQ

-1004 GTGLGVQRV
+1004 GQTLRAQRV

>member
-1 MDYCRILLLSV
+1 MEYHWILLLSV
-12 VLHFAIRAGHTKP
+12 VLQSTFQTGYTKP
-25 SITPAGPHLVVPL
+25 TITPAGPHLVVPL
-38 NAPFNLRCQGDKEMQ
+38 HMPFDLHCRGNKEMQ
-53 WHREERPKVRGEQRT
+53 WQQEGRQKVRGEQKT
-68 EGASAFH
+68 DGMSALH
-75 VARALPVH
+75 ITRAQPLH
-83 MGRYVCLERTSGQQT
+83 MGRYICLERMSRQQT
-98 SIYVFVNDP
+98 SIYVYVNDP

-114 MVFNILTRV
+114 MVFSILTRV
-123 GAAASIPC
+123 GDAASIPC
-131 LATDPSLSDLHL
+131 LATDPSLTNLHL
-143 ETCSGAPLAP
+143 ETCSSAPLAL
-153 GLRFSASPERGV
+153 GLNFSASLEKGLV
-165 AIRDARK
+165 IHDTQK
-172 AYEGCYVCAGALR
+172 AYEGCYVCAGTLQ
-185 GRHVRS
+185 GRRVSS

-199 PVPAAPPVIEM
+199 PVPVAPPVIEM
-210 QAPERVILTLNEGLA
+210 QAPERVILTLNESLV
-225 LTCNTTNVNGEIK
+225 LTCNTTNVNGEIQ
-238 LKWVAPPGSQ
+238 LKWVTPPGSGAVWYPQQ
-248 PAKVDTASRIRAE
+248 PAKVDAASRILAE
-261 HFDHIR
+261 HFNHMR
-267 SATLRVAAVAHR
+267 GATLHIADVMHQ
-279 DAGRYRCEAENER
+279 DAGRYQCEAENEKGVSTR
-292 GLSVRAVWL
+292 SVWL

-307 FINVTSTSNRTVH
+307 FINLISTSNKSIH
-320 VRSGDSLSLLVEM
+320 VRSGDSFSLTVNM
-333 EAHPRPRTFSWS
+333 EAYPKPHTISWS
-345 FMDHELKNNSDHVI
+345 FMDHELKNTSDHVI
-359 TTQSTCNY
+359 TTHSHGY
-367 RYSSE
+367 RHSSE
-372 LRLVRLKMSEGGVYM
+372 LRLVRLKTSEGGVYT
-387 FKASNHDASLN
+387 FKASNRDASLN
-398 ETFAVFV
+398 ETFTIFV

-424 VAEGFPAPKITWYYC
+424 VAEGFPAPQITWFYC

-453 KEETDIVTIT
+453 QEEHNIITIT
-463 LFSPTFGKTE
+463 LFSPMFGKTE

-503 SISERNVPHNL
+503 SISERTVPHGL

-522 VSAASVLCLVLI
+522 VSAASVLCMILI

-616 MLKSTAHATEKE
+616 MLKSSAHATEKE

-671 LNFLRSK
+671 LNFLRRK
-678 RESFYLPKTEEDCY
+678 RESFIFSKMEEDSY
-692 YRNVVSQ
+692 YRNILSQ
-699 RGATGDSLNGYMTMR
+699 RETAGLNGYMSMR
-714 PSAAGKPPS
+714 PSAAGKPPPPPPS
-723 SSSSSSS
+723 SSSPSSSG
-730 SSITMEKRRSF
+730 EKRSSF
-741 HKGGSYGEGV
+741 RKGGSHTGGDS
-751 AEEEMFDDDGLSLDT
+751 EEEMFDDDGLSLDT

-814 RDITTDSN
+814 RDITTDYN
-822 YVVKGNA
+822 YVVKGNRQPGSPTHHSWQA

-875 DAKFYKLIK
+875 DAKFYKMIK
-884 EGYRLD
+884 EGYRLE
-890 SPEFAPC
+890 SPEFAPS

-903 RSCWDANP
+903 HSCWDAEP
-911 IQRPSFRK
+911 VKRPSFRK

-944 APPRSTTT
+944 VSPRNAT
-952 TEEDEDEDEDDDDD
+952 TEED
-966 DDDDDEEPR
+966 PS
-975 IPKTAFQL
+975 IPSSST
-983 NSNGSSA
+983 SA
-990 PTQPLLPQ
+990 PTQPLLSQ

-1004 GTGLGVQRV
+1004 GTGLGAQRV

>member
-1 MDYCRILLLSV
+1 MEYHWILLSV
-12 VLHFAIRAGHTKP
+12 FLQLTSHPGNTKP
-25 SITPAGPHLVVPL
+25 TITPTGPHLVIPL
-38 NAPFNLRCQGDKEMQ
+38 NEPFDLRCQGEKEMQ
-53 WHREERPKVRGEQRT
+53 WHREERPKVRGEKKVDGMST
-68 EGASAFH
+68 LHIS
-75 VARALPVH
+75 RAQAGH
-83 MGRYVCLERTSGQQT
+83 MGRYICLERISGEQA
-98 SIYVFVNDP
+98 SIYIYVKDP

-114 MVFNILTRV
+114 MVLNILTRV
-123 GAAASIPC
+123 GDSASISC
-131 LATDPSLSDLHL
+131 LATDPSLVNLQL
-143 ETCSGAPLAP
+143 ETCSSGALAS
-153 GLRFSASPERGV
+153 GLTFSASLEQG
-165 AIRDARK
+165 ITIHNTQK
-172 AYEGCYVCAGALR
+172 AYEGCYTCTGML
-185 GRHVRS
+185 GQQHVRS
-191 HNYHLTVK
+191 HNYYLTVK
-199 PVPAAPPVIEM
+199 PVPVAPPEIVM
-210 QAPERVILTLNEGLA
+210 QAPKRVILTLDESLT
-225 LTCNTTNVNGEIK
+225 LTCNTTNVNSDIK
-238 LKWVAPPGSQ
+238 LKWVSPPGSGAVWYPQQ
-248 PAKVDTASRIRAE
+248 PAKVDAASRILAE
-261 HFDHIR
+261 DFNHMR
-267 SATLRVAAVAHR
+267 SATLHITTIRLQ
-279 DAGRYRCEAENER
+279 DAGRYRCEAENEK
-292 GLSVRAVWL
+292 GVSTQSLWL
-301 DVYDKG
+301 DVYEKG
-307 FINVTSTSNRTVH
+307 FINLTPANNRTIH
-320 VRSGDSLSLLVEM
+320 VRSGESLSLSVDM
-333 EAHPRPRTFSWS
+333 EAYPKPHISTWS
-345 FMDHELKNNSDHVI
+345 FMGHELKNTTDHVI
-359 TTQSTCNY
+359 TTHTHEY
-367 RYSSE
+367 RYISE
-372 LRLVRLKMSEGGVYM
+372 LRLVRLKVSEGGVYT
-387 FKASNHDASLN
+387 FQASNRDASVN
-398 ETFAVFV
+398 HTFTIFV
-405 TTKPEIVSHEG
+405 TSKPEIVSHEG

-439 EQPYI
+439 EQPYV

-453 KEETDIVTIT
+453 QEEHNIMTVT
-463 LFSPTFGKTE
+463 LFSPMFGKTE
-473 VESRVNVSRGRFSTL
+473 VESRVNISRGRFSTL
-488 ECVATV
+488 ECVASV

-503 SISERNVPHNL
+503 SISERSVPHDL

-522 VSAASVLCLVLI
+522 VSAAAILCLVLI
-534 MLFYK
+534 ILFYK
-539 YLQKPKYQV
+539 YVQKPKYQI

-608 SVTTVAVK
+608 SVMTVAVK
-616 MLKSTAHATEKE
+616 MLKSSAHATEKE

-671 LNFLRSK
+671 LNFLRRK
-678 RESFYLPKTEEDCY
+678 REYFICSKLEEDCY
-692 YRNVVSQ
+692 YRNIVPH
-699 RGATGDSLNGYMTMR
+699 RDAAGDSLNGYMTMR
-714 PSAAGKPPS
+714 PSAAGKPPFS
-723 SSSSSSS
+723 SSA
-730 SSITMEKRRSF
+730 EKRRSLR
-741 HKGGSYGEGV
+741 KGGSYIE
-751 AEEEMFDDDGLSLDT
+751 ADIESEMFDDDGLTLDT

-822 YVVKGNA
+822 YIVKGNA

-890 SPEFAPC
+890 APEFAPSD
-897 EMYQIM
+897 MYQIM
-903 RSCWDANP
+903 RSCWDADP
-911 IQRPSFRK
+911 FKRPSFRK

-931 TKHIYLNFSSRLM
+931 TKHIYLNFSSR
-944 APPRSTTT
+944 PPVMPRAR
-952 TEEDEDEDEDDDDD
+952 EEQGS
-966 DDDDDEEPR
+966 PSA
-975 IPKTAFQL
+975 AFHL
-983 NSNGSSA
+983 NSTGGHST
-990 PTQPLLPQ
+990 PTQPLLVQ

-1004 GTGLGVQRV
+1004 GAALRGQRV

>member
-1 MDYCRILLLSV
+1 MEYHWILLSV
-12 VLHFAIRAGHTKP
+12 FLQLTFDPANTKP
-25 SITPAGPHLVVPL
+25 TITPAGPHIVISL
-38 NAPFNLRCQGDKEMQ
+38 NAPFELRCQGVKAMQ
-53 WHREERPKVRGEQRT
+53 WQREERPKVRGEKRVDGMST
-68 EGASAFH
+68 LH
-75 VARALPVH
+75 IPRAQPVH
-83 MGRYVCLERTSGQQT
+83 MGRYICLEESSQEKA
-98 SIYVFVNDP
+98 SIYVYVKDP

-114 MVFNILTRV
+114 MVFNILSRE
-123 GAAASIPC
+123 GDAASIPC
-131 LATDPSLSDLHL
+131 LATDPSLDNLRL
-143 ETCSGAPLAP
+143 QTCSSEALAS
-153 GLRFSASPERGV
+153 GLQFSASLEQG
-165 AIRDARK
+165 IIIHNTQK
-172 AYEGCYVCAGALR
+172 AYEGCYVCTGRLR
-185 GRHVRS
+185 EQNVRS
-191 HNYHLTVK
+191 HDYYLTVK
-199 PVPAAPPVIEM
+199 PVPVAPPVIEM
-210 QAPERVILTLNEGLA
+210 QAPKRVILIRDESLS
-225 LTCNTTNVNGEIK
+225 LTCNTSNVNGEIK
-238 LKWVAPPGSQ
+238 LKWVAPPGSGAVWYPQQ
-248 PAKVDTASRIRAE
+248 PAKVDGASRILTE
-261 HFDHIR
+261 HFTHVR
-267 SATLRVAAVAHR
+267 SATLHIAAVR
-279 DAGRYRCEAENER
+279 PEDAGRYQCEAENEK
-292 GLSVRAVWL
+292 GVSSQSVWL
-301 DVYDKG
+301 DVYEKG
-307 FINVTSTSNRTVH
+307 FINLTPTNNRTIQ
-320 VRSGDSLSLLVEM
+320 VRSGESLPLNVDM
-333 EAHPRPRTFSWS
+333 EAYPKPHTFSWS
-345 FMDHELKNNSDHVI
+345 FMGQELRNTTDHVI
-359 TTQSTCNY
+359 STHSHEY
-367 RYSSE
+367 RHSSE
-372 LRLVRLKMSEGGVYM
+372 LRLVRLKMSEGGVYT
-387 FKASNHDASLN
+387 FQASNGDASVN
-398 ETFAVFV
+398 HTFTIFV
-405 TTKPEIVSHEG
+405 ISKPEIVSHEG

-424 VAEGFPAPKITWYYC
+424 VAEGFPAPRITWYYC
-439 EQPYI
+439 EQPYA

-453 KEETDIVTIT
+453 QEEQNVITVT
-463 LFSPTFGKTE
+463 LFSPMFGKTE
-473 VESRVNVSRGRFSTL
+473 VESRVNISRGRFSTL

-503 SISERNVPHNL
+503 SISERTVPHDL

-522 VSAASVLCLVLI
+522 VSAAGILCLVLI

-539 YLQKPKYQV
+539 YMQKPKYQI

-600 AYGLSKAD
+600 AYGLSKGD
-608 SVTTVAVK
+608 SVMTVAVK
-616 MLKSTAHATEKE
+616 MLKSSAHSTEKE

-671 LNFLRSK
+671 LNFLRRK
-678 RESFYLPKTEEDCY
+678 RESFICYKLEEDCY
-692 YRNVVSQ
+692 YRNVTPQ
-699 RGATGDSLNGYMTMR
+699 RDAAGDSLNGYMTMR
-714 PSAAGKPPS
+714 PSAAGNLPPGS
-723 SSSSSSS
+723 SS
-730 SSITMEKRRSF
+730 EKRRSLR
-741 HKGGSYGEGV
+741 KGGSYVEAD
-751 AEEEMFDDDGLSLDT
+751 AESEMFDEDGLSLDT

-778 GMEFLASKN
+778 GMEFLVSKN

-884 EGYRLD
+884 EGYRMD
-890 SPEFAPC
+890 APEFAPS

-903 RSCWDANP
+903 RSCWDPDPFN
-911 IQRPSFRK
+911 RPPFRK

-931 TKHIYLNFSSRLM
+931 TKHIYLNFSSRLPVTSR
-944 APPRSTTT
+944 AR
-952 TEEDEDEDEDDDDD
+952 
-966 DDDDDEEPR
+966 EEPSSQR
-975 IPKTAFQL
+975 DACHHL
-983 NSNGSSA
+983 NSAGSNSP
-990 PTQPLLPQ
+990 PTQPLLVQ

-1004 GTGLGVQRV
+1004 GQTLRAQRV

>member
-1 MDYCRILLLSV
+1 SRPAIQPTHSIVITCQVKSTLLLIPV
-12 VLHFAIRAGHTKP
+12 VLFQTYRGLEKP
-25 SITPAGPHLVVPL
+25 FVLDP
-38 NAPFNLRCQGDKEMQ
+38 RCSSTNQKN
-53 WHREERPKVRGEQRT
+53 KT
-68 EGASAFH
+68 ENK
-75 VARALPVH
+75 
-83 MGRYVCLERTSGQQT
+83 
-98 SIYVFVNDP
+98 IYL

-123 GAAASIPC
+123 GDVATIPC
-131 LATDPSLSDLHL
+131 LATDPSLDNLRL
-143 ETCSGAPLAP
+143 ETCSSSALASA
-153 GLRFSASPERGV
+153 LQYSASLEQGIV
-165 AIRDARK
+165 IQNTQK
-172 AYEGCYVCAGALR
+172 AYEGCYVCTGKLR
-185 GRHVRS
+185 ERYIRS
-191 HNYHLTVK
+191 HDYYLTV
-199 PVPAAPPVIEM
+199 
-210 QAPERVILTLNEGLA
+210 R
-225 LTCNTTNVNGEIK
+225 
-238 LKWVAPPGSQ
+238 PGKVVKEHVCIVMLESNQ
-248 PAKVDTASRIRAE
+248 PAKVDGASRILTE
-261 HFDHIR
+261 HFTHVRSSTLHI
-267 SATLRVAAVAHR
+267 AAVR
-279 DAGRYRCEAENER
+279 PQDAGRYRCEAENEK
-292 GLSVRAVWL
+292 GVSTQSVWL

-307 FINVTSTSNRTVH
+307 FINLTPTNNRTIR
-320 VRSGDSLSLLVEM
+320 VRSGESLSLNVDM
-333 EAHPRPRTFSWS
+333 EAYPRPHTFSWS
-345 FMDHELKNNSDHVI
+345 FMGHRLRNTTDHVI
-359 TTQSTCNY
+359 TTHSHEY
-367 RYSSE
+367 SE
-372 LRLVRLKMSEGGVYM
+372 LRLVRMKMSEGGVYT
-387 FKASNHDASLN
+387 FHASNSDASVN
-398 ETFAVFV
+398 QTFTIFV
-405 TTKPEIVSHEG
+405 ISKPEIVSHDG

-424 VAEGFPAPKITWYYC
+424 VAEGFPAPQITWYYC
-439 EQPYI
+439 EQNGT
-444 RCSQQVNAT
+444 Q
-453 KEETDIVTIT
+453 EEHNVITVT
-463 LFSPTFGKTE
+463 LSSPIFGKTE
-473 VESRVNVSRGRFSTL
+473 VESRVNISRGRFNTL

-494 EGEQAYTLF
+494 DGEQAFTLF
-503 SISERNVPHNL
+503 SISERTVPHGL

-522 VSAASVLCLVLI
+522 VSAAGILCLVLI

-539 YLQKPKYQV
+539 YMQKPKYQI

-600 AYGLSKAD
+600 AYGLSEGD
-608 SVTTVAVK
+608 SVMTVAVK
-616 MLKSTAHATEKE
+616 MLKSSAHATEKE

-671 LNFLRSK
+671 LNFLRRK
-678 RESFYLPKTEEDCY
+678 RECFICYKMEEDYCSFPSH
-692 YRNVVSQ
+692 R
-699 RGATGDSLNGYMTMR
+699 DSLSGYMTMR
-714 PSAAGKPPS
+714 PSAAGNHSFS
-723 SSSSSSS
+723 SSP
-730 SSITMEKRRSF
+730 EKRRSLR
-741 HKGGSYGEGV
+741 GSY
-751 AEEEMFDDDGLSLDT
+751 AETDEESEMFDEDGLSLDT

-884 EGYRLD
+884 EGYRMD
-890 SPEFAPC
+890 APEFAPN

-903 RSCWDANP
+903 RSCWDADPFN
-911 IQRPSFRK
+911 RPPFRK

-931 TKHIYLNFSSRLM
+931 TKHIYLNFSFRL
-944 APPRSTTT
+944 PVTPRAG
-952 TEEDEDEDEDDDDD
+952 
-966 DDDDDEEPR
+966 EEPSSQSA
-975 IPKTAFQL
+975 AFHRL
-983 NSNGSSA
+983 DSTGTNSA
-990 PTQPLLPQ
+990 ATQPLLVQ

-1004 GTGLGVQRV
+1004 GTTHAAQRV

>member
-1 MDYCRILLLSV
+1 MEYHWILLSV
-12 VLHFAIRAGHTKP
+12 FLQLTFHPGNTKP
-25 SITPAGPHLVVPL
+25 TITPADPHIVVML
-38 NAPFNLRCQGDKEMQ
+38 NTAFELRCQGVKEMQ
-53 WHREERPKVRGEQRT
+53 WQREDRPKVRGEKKVDGMST
-68 EGASAFH
+68 LH
-75 VARALPVH
+75 IPRALPVH
-83 MGRYVCLERTSGQQT
+83 MGRYICLEESSKEKT
-98 SIYVFVNDP
+98 SIYVYVKDP

-114 MVFNILTRV
+114 MVFNILTRE
-123 GAAASIPC
+123 GDTASIPC
-131 LATDPSLSDLHL
+131 LATDPSLDNLRL
-143 ETCSGAPLAP
+143 ETCSSRALASD
-153 GLRFSASPERGV
+153 LQFSASLEQG
-165 AIRDARK
+165 IIIHNTQK
-172 AYEGCYVCAGALR
+172 AYEGCYVCT
-185 GRHVRS
+185 GRLKEEYVRS
-191 HNYHLTVK
+191 HDYYLTVR
-199 PVPAAPPVIEM
+199 PVPVVPPVIEM
-210 QAPERVILTLNEGLA
+210 QAPKRVILTRDESLS
-225 LTCNTTNVNGEIK
+225 LTCNTTNVNGEIQ
-238 LKWVAPPGSQ
+238 LKWVTPPGSQ
-248 PAKVDTASRIRAE
+248 PAKVDGASRILTE
-261 HFDHIR
+261 HFTHVR
-267 SATLRVAAVAHR
+267 SATLHITAVR
-279 DAGRYRCEAENER
+279 PQDAGRYRCEAENEK
-292 GLSVRAVWL
+292 GVSSQSVWL
-301 DVYDKG
+301 DVYEKG
-307 FINVTSTSNRTVH
+307 FINLTPANNRTIQ
-320 VRSGDSLSLLVEM
+320 VRSGESLSLNIDM
-333 EAHPRPRTFSWS
+333 EAYPKPHTFSWS
-345 FMDHELKNNSDHVI
+345 FMGLELRNTTDHVI
-359 TTQSTCNY
+359 TTHSHEY

-372 LRLVRLKMSEGGVYM
+372 LRLVRLKMSEGGVYT
-387 FKASNHDASLN
+387 FQASNGDASVN
-398 ETFAVFV
+398 HTFTIFV
-405 TTKPEIVSHEG
+405 ISKPEIVSHEG

-424 VAEGFPAPKITWYYC
+424 VAEGFPAPRITWYYC
-439 EQPYI
+439 EQPYA

-453 KEETDIVTIT
+453 QEEHNVITVT
-463 LFSPTFGKTE
+463 LFSPMFGKTE
-473 VESRVNVSRGRFSTL
+473 VESRMNISRGRFSTL

-503 SISERNVPHNL
+503 SISERTVPHDL

-522 VSAASVLCLVLI
+522 VSAAGILCLVLI

-539 YLQKPKYQV
+539 YMQKPKYQI

-568 LPYDHQWEFPRN
+568 LSYDHQWEFPRN

-608 SVTTVAVK
+608 SVMTVAVK
-616 MLKSTAHATEKE
+616 MLKTSAHSTEKE

-671 LNFLRSK
+671 LNFLRRK
-678 RESFYLPKTEEDCY
+678 RESFICFKLEEDCY
-692 YRNVVSQ
+692 YRNVMPQ
-699 RGATGDSLNGYMTMR
+699 RDAAGDSLNGYMTMR
-714 PSAAGKPPS
+714 PSAAGNLPFS
-723 SSSSSSS
+723 SSS
-730 SSITMEKRRSF
+730 EKRRSLR
-741 HKGGSYGEGV
+741 KGGSYVEAD
-751 AEEEMFDDDGLSLDT
+751 AESEMFDEDGLSLDT

-884 EGYRLD
+884 EGYKMD
-890 SPEFAPC
+890 APEFAPS

-903 RSCWDANP
+903 RSCWDADPFN
-911 IQRPSFRK
+911 RPPFRK

-931 TKHIYLNFSSRLM
+931 TKHIYLNFSSKI
-944 APPRSTTT
+944 PVTPRDR
-952 TEEDEDEDEDDDDD
+952 EEHSSQSA
-966 DDDDDEEPR
+966 
-975 IPKTAFQL
+975 AFNRL
-983 NSNGSSA
+983 NSAGSNST
-990 PTQPLLPQ
+990 PTQPLLVQ

-1004 GTGLGVQRV
+1004 GTTLRAQRV